1 MTFYCTLDLNEIPET
16 SLRHPRFLS
25 WCIRGYIPYC
35 HSGLSESPSNT
46 DPRVSAQGG
55 PLLTARDYAAL
66 SSKAQDL
73 ILALAARDASQK
85 QADGAVQASP
95 SLACS
100 Q

>member
-1 MTFYCTLDLNEIPET
+1 MRYRKPLCDILVFCLGVSVAIF
-16 SLRHPRFLS
+16 H
-25 WCIRGYIPYC
+25 IA
-35 HSGLSESPSNT
+35 SGLSESPSNT

-85 QADGAVQASP
+85 QADRAVQASP